1 MARKTTAY
9 VGETPLTASNIK
21 YLITML
27 RLGQEQKSDENEAD
41 NSKRRGVRGI
51 EIASEL
57 GIAKPSAHTM
67 LENLADRGYI
77 EKDRYGAA
85 FLTDFGSDTAERY
98 SDYFELLFETHKGLF
113 KDRKEA
119 LGPICSMLAELS
131 SESLQA
137 MDRVVIHAQGVGCP

>member
-1 MARKTTAY
+1 MAKKTIACGDSFT
-9 VGETPLTASNIK
+9 LTAANIK

-27 RLGQEQKSDENEAD
+27 RLGQDQATSDETES
-41 NSKRRGVRGI
+41 SKRRGVRGI

-67 LENLADRGYI
+67 LENLADRGLI

-85 FLTDFGSDTAERY
+85 FLTVTGCDTAERY
-98 SDYFELLFETHKGLF
+98 SDYFELLFKTHKGLF

-131 SESLQA
+131 AESLQA

>member
-1 MARKTTAY
+1 MARKTTAC
-9 VGETPLTASNIK
+9 GDSFTLTASNIK

-27 RLGQEQKSDENEAD
+27 RLGQERSGGEGETER
-41 NSKRRGVRGI
+41 SKPRGVRGI

-67 LENLADRGYI
+67 LENLADRGLI

-85 FLTDFGSDTAERY
+85 FLTETGCDTAERY

-131 SESLQA
+131 VESLQA
-137 MDRVVIHAQGVGCP
+137 MDRVVLQAQGVGCP